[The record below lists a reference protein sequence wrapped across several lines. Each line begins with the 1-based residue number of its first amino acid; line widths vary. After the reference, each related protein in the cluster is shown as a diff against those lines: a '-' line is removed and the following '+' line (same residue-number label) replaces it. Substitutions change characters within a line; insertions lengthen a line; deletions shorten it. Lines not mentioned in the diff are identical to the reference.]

1 MLGAGRPVKLCRDV
15 MSDQAVSGRDARIS
29 GEWRWGASQ
38 GQGLAFADGHLA
50 VAAVEMEGKALAV
63 IY

>member
-1 MLGAGRPVKLCRDV
+1 

>member
-1 MLGAGRPVKLCRDV
+1 MPR
-15 MSDQAVSGRDARIS
+15 RDARIS
-29 GEWRWGASQ
+29 GECRWDEWRWGALQ
-38 GQGLAFADGHLA
+38 GQGLAFCNGHLA